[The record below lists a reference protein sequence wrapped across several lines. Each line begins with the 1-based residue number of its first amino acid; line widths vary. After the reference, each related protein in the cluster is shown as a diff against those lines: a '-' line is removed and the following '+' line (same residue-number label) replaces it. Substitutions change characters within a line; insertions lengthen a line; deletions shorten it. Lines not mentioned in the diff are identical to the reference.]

1 MLAKGCAKFSEILNK
16 ASKNYPRSFDFS
28 QSGEI
33 PSILVTL
40 DAADFWSEIL
50 GKRGFYN
57 FHFLKSRE
65 KNSTGKREKE
75 NAAKRKGG
83 KRSKNV

>member
-40 DAADFWSEIL
+40 AALVLMIFLNHSLD
-50 GKRGFYN
+50 RN
-57 FHFLKSRE
+57 FISM
-65 KNSTGKREKE
+65 KNF
-75 NAAKRKGG
+75 
-83 KRSKNV
+83 

>member
-40 DAADFWSEIL
+40 DAADF
-50 GKRGFYN
+50 
-57 FHFLKSRE
+57 
-65 KNSTGKREKE
+65 
-75 NAAKRKGG
+75 
-83 KRSKNV
+83 